1 MKGGGHEEIPVNL
14 ELLSNDN
21 RVGMVLM
28 VGGIML
34 GVAVGDLMG
43 WGTFFSEDGFG
54 AVLLRPLLLAIG
66 TVLVLAAVRRLLTP
80 GCKPLLRINFG
91 GITDMRLVNA
101 PIRWSFIVDAQRPP
115 GILRYLLPGVVLKL
129 HADYEP
135 AGVETIWSGLLHLTC
150 RLRGKH
156 VLFLECGTLDHSPE
170 ETLTAIQSHLRAR
183 HKMGVRR

>member
-1 MKGGGHEEIPVNL
+1 MKGGGHEEIPVNM

-21 RVGMVLM
+21 RVGMVLV

-34 GVAVGDLMG
+34 GMAVGDWMG
-43 WGTFFSEDGFG
+43 WGDFFSEEGWTG
-54 AVLLRPLLLAIG
+54 VLLRPLLLVIG
-66 TVLVLAAVRRLLTP
+66 TILALAAARRLLTP

-91 GITDMRLVNA
+91 GITDVRLVNA

-115 GILRYLLPGVVLKL
+115 GMLRYLLPGVVLKL

-135 AGVETIWSGLLHLTC
+135 AGVETLWSGMLHLTC

-170 ETLTAIQSHLRAR
+170 VTLKAIQSHLRAR
-183 HKMGVRR
+183 QKRGARR